1 MLAIRRSVGAFVV
14 GALVT
19 ATLVLGGQVPTYA
32 NPWGDVNCEQE
43 PDHPVCD
50 VVAES
55 SGGVMVAGAGGEVV
69 CHLDG
74 EVVPCV
80 TDEGWLGSDGCRYL
94 RLEEVAPPTGVTG
107 PGAAYRVRCAGDP
120 PNGERALVWLSD
132 VEAPGP
138 AELGRIAAS
147 RLVLPR
153 PEVVVNP
160 AAPAPQLVM
169 LPTWL
174 WVEAAWWS
182 VSRSASASVPTVT
195 VTATATPVRVV
206 WSMGDG
212 TTVTCEGPGTP
223 YTSKVGGPAAA
234 SPDCGHTYRW
244 ASADRPGGVYEVSA
258 TVTWRVSWS
267 GGGFS
272 GSAGP
277 LFSTATVPVTVAE
290 VRSVNTG
297 GGL

>member
-1 MLAIRRSVGAFVV
+1 MLTRRHHGLLAAVLA
-14 GALVT
+14 VT
-19 ATLVLGGQVPTYA
+19 IATLLVPVTSA
-32 NPWGDVNCEQE
+32 NADIIADVDCQQE

-50 VVAES
+50 VEAGS
-55 SGGVMVAGAGGEVV
+55 AGGVMVAGPGGEVV
-69 CHLDG
+69 CRLDG

-94 RLEEVAPPTGVTG
+94 RLEEVAPPTGVTD
-107 PGAAYRVRCAGDP
+107 PGAAHRVRCPGDP
-120 PNGERALVWLSD
+120 PTSERALVWLSD
-132 VEAPGP
+132 AEAPGP

-160 AAPAPQLVM
+160 PASAPQLVM

-174 WVEAAWWS
+174 WVEETWWS
-182 VSRSASASVPTVT
+182 VSRSASASVPGVT

-223 YTSKVGGPAAA
+223 YTPDVGDPAAA
-234 SPDCGHTYRW
+234 SPDCGHTYRRV
-244 ASADRPGGVYEVSA
+244 SADRPGGVFEVSA
-258 TVTWRVSWS
+258 TVTWQVSWS

-277 LFSTATVPVTVAE
+277 LFSTATVPVTVVE

-297 GGL
+297 GGR